1 MTKREP
7 SRGGE
12 ASRAQ
17 THRHEKKRC
26 LAILRELSA
35 FIDDELS
42 SEICREIRLHLG
54 VCPNCELFVA
64 SLRQTVSL
72 CRHKPVSPLSAA
84 DRSRLRE
91 EILRAAQAR

>member
-1 MTKREP
+1 MVKR
-7 SRGGE
+7 G
-12 ASRAQ
+12 ASRDGKAIRAR
-17 THRHEKKRC
+17 THRHDKGRC
-26 LAILRELSA
+26 LDILRELSA

-42 SEICREIRLHLG
+42 GEICREIRLHLG
-54 VCPNCELFVA
+54 ACPHCEEFVA

-91 EILRAAQAR
+91 AILRAAQAR